1 MRRVSAVAAP
11 GGVFPCPFVGM
22 VLIQDSN
29 GLPAADHL
37 PNPDTVSAQANAT
50 ETLSGLV
57 YFPQTAVT
65 FQGTPA
71 ASGPQCLCL
80 SPIQSISREPPG
92 LRRTG
97 VRALGSTTCRLS
109 RPSTLPNDRA
119 RPSLARPHRPKRF
132 QLRSSGWG
140 ARNYPPCSCLGLRAS
155 PRTIRPLPRRCASPG
170 LLPQCGQQKRLPSYA
185 RQKSGADASG
195 PDQIRRGSGR

>member
-57 YFPQTAVT
+57 YFPQAAVT

-71 ASGPQCLCL
+71 ASGPQCLVL
-80 SPIQSISREPPG
+80 VANTISLQGTPG
-92 LRRTG
+92 FATDG
-97 VRALGSTTCRLS
+97 C
-109 RPSTLPNDRA
+109 
-119 RPSLARPHRPKRF
+119 PSLGF
-132 QLRSSGWG
+132 
-140 ARNYPPCSCLGLRAS
+140 NN
-155 PRTIRPLPRRCASPG
+155 LPVVKTVYLAE
-170 LLPQCGQQKRLPSYA
+170 
-185 RQKSGADASG
+185 
-195 PDQIRRGSGR
+195 